1 MSSPWIPWSSPT
13 NVAFPNRRWSE
24 KTCGFVKRFCPTSDA
39 SLQAALISGWVAL
52 FSHAAMRIRGQPRGR
67 KLAKAPCGVTS
78 SNRPSQFVGRFGL
91 DVATA
96 PKASQSLEVS
106 SATTFFDRRLPLG
119 EKENQKK
126 QPNRKLLQKKWAY
139 WFLIS
144 CLFDTGR
151 FHIQHTVPHR
161 HVPYL
166 ACRGGAETNTCP
178 ENLDITFFGARFCL
192 ILCRKN
198 LACLV

>member
-126 QPNRKLLQKKWAY
+126 TTKQKIVAKEVGILISDKLLVWHGKVSYPAY
-139 WFLIS
+139 R
-144 CLFDTGR
+144 T
-151 FHIQHTVPHR
+151 
-161 HVPYL
+161 
-166 ACRGGAETNTCP
+166 AETCSVSGMP
-178 ENLDITFFGARFCL
+178 WW
-192 ILCRKN
+192 CRNKHLPRKSWHN
-198 LACLV
+198 IFWGKVLSNSLS